1 MSQLHRLRAHTLIYL
16 HSISNKVKPPRLSTQ
31 LQSHPWTIL
40 AQCSLDNCRPMAGS
54 EATLRKT
61 LGRGDRQPPC
71 PSVIQQLST
80 PSTALY
86 LTSLQTNTT
95 ALSKVPIMLQPIY
108 TYNIMLQLMSRLYDP
123 MLQPITSLHTKGTA
137 YITSNNPR
145 LQPTSY
151 VLTTTP
157 TIILTALLIAT
168 ITIPTTII
176 SQPY

>member
-1 MSQLHRLRAHTLIYL
+1 
-16 HSISNKVKPPRLSTQ
+16 
-31 LQSHPWTIL
+31 
-40 AQCSLDNCRPMAGS
+40 MAGS

-86 LTSLQTNTT
+86 ITSLQTNTT

-108 TYNIMLQLMSRLYDP
+108 TYNIMLQLISRLYDP
-123 MLQPITSLHTKGTA
+123 MLQPITSLHSKGTA

-145 LQPTSY
+145 LQPISY